1 MAALFLNDTLRKW
14 VDRSPPLRSVRY
26 GLEAGAASAFWQ
38 VASWMPPERASAFGR
53 RLLGLAGPRLAKS
66 KHVERNLRL
75 AFPQLDDREIR
86 ELTREVWGTAG
97 AVLAEIP
104 HFKAICDRAYDDSFC
119 RSINLDVDAYRAGR
133 KFGIFMAAHLA
144 NWEITAASAAYLGY
158 PMSVVHASSKNAY
171 MEKVLSRRRGKLQCG
186 LISRDEGARPLIREL
201 SAGRSIGLVA
211 DARED
216 DGVAL
221 PFFGHEKM
229 TTVAPARLAL
239 RFGCDFVPVR
249 VERLGGIDFRIT
261 FYDPIKPDPRA
272 SSDRLRAV
280 QMTAEVNQ
288 LFEQWI
294 RERPEEWV
302 CTKRA
307 FPTESQG
314 LENSAEPLGAKAQA

>member
-1 MAALFLNDTLRKW
+1 MAALFLNDTLRQW
-14 VDRSPPLRSVRY
+14 VDRSPQLRNVRY
-26 GLEAGAASAFWQ
+26 RLEASAAATFWE
-38 VASWMPPERASAFGR
+38 VASWMPPKRASAFGR
-53 RLLGLAGPRLAKS
+53 RVLGLAGPRLAKS

-75 AFPQLDDREIR
+75 AFPHLDDREVR

-104 HFKAICDRAYDDSFC
+104 HFKAICDRTYDDSFC
-119 RSINLDVDAYRAGR
+119 RSINLDVEAYRAGR

-171 MEKVLSRRRGKLQCG
+171 LERALSRRRGGLQCG

-201 SAGRSIGLVA
+201 SAGRSIGVVA
-211 DARED
+211 DARDD
-216 DGVAL
+216 DGESL

-261 FYDPIKPDPRA
+261 FCDPIKPDPRA
-272 SSDRLRAV
+272 SSDRVRAV
-280 QMTAEVNQ
+280 QMTTEVNQ

-294 RERPEEWV
+294 RERPQEWV

-307 FPTESQG
+307 FPSESRR
-314 LENSAEPLGAKAQA
+314 LEAGAEPEGARIQA

>member
-14 VDRSPPLRSVRY
+14 VDRSPQLRSGRY
-26 GLEAGAASAFWQ
+26 WLEASAATAFWQ

-53 RLLGLAGPRLAKS
+53 RLLGLTGPRLAKS

-75 AFPQLDDREIR
+75 AFPDLDDREIR

-171 MEKVLSRRRGKLQCG
+171 LEKVLSRRRGKLQCG
-186 LISRDEGARPLIREL
+186 LISRDEGARPMIREL
-201 SAGRSIGLVA
+201 SAGRSIGVVA
-211 DARED
+211 DARDD
-216 DGVAL
+216 DGVPL

-261 FYDPIKPDPRA
+261 FCDSIKPDPRA
-272 SSDRLRAV
+272 SSDRVRAV
-280 QMTAEVNQ
+280 EMTAEVNQ
-288 LFEQWI
+288 MFEQWI

-307 FPTESQG
+307 FPTGSQR
-314 LENSAEPLGAKAQA
+314 LETGAEPEGARAQA

>member
-14 VDRSPPLRSVRY
+14 VDRSPQLRSVRY
-26 GLEAGAASAFWQ
+26 RLEAGAASAFWQ

-53 RLLGLAGPRLAKS
+53 RLLGLTGPRLAKS

-75 AFPQLDDREIR
+75 AFPHLDDREIR

-171 MEKVLSRRRGKLQCG
+171 LEKVLSRRRGKLQCG
-186 LISRDEGARPLIREL
+186 LISRDEGARPMIREL
-201 SAGRSIGLVA
+201 SAGRSIGVVA
-211 DARED
+211 DARDD

-261 FYDPIKPDPRA
+261 FCDSIKPDPRA
-272 SSDRLRAV
+272 SSDRVRAV
-280 QMTAEVNQ
+280 EMTAEVNQ
-288 LFEQWI
+288 MFEQWI

-307 FPTESQG
+307 FPTGSQR
-314 LENSAEPLGAKAQA
+314 LETGAEPEGARAQA